1 MKRERRAAP
10 TGSSHQRDRKWP
22 RRGKRRESVLN
33 ITSVLQSWARAITC
47 VVFTRAQPIQ
57 IVPFIT
63 TVATKAPIATGGNTT
78 ASRFPFPGSSF
89 VTLSCRIWRKETIM
103 MMEKTRMPMGSR
115 RRRPTGN
122 LCARRERF
130 HATRALVV

>member
-1 MKRERRAAP
+1 MKRERSAAP
-10 TGSSHQRDRKWP
+10 TGSSHQREKACP

-33 ITSVLQSWARAITC
+33 TTSVLQSCASAMTC
-47 VVFTRAQPIQ
+47 VVFTLAHPIQ
-57 IVPFIT
+57 IVPFTT
-63 TVATKAPIATGGNTT
+63 TVATNAPIATGGNTT
-78 ASRFPFPGSSF
+78 ASRSPFPGSSF

>member
-1 MKRERRAAP
+1 M
-10 TGSSHQRDRKWP
+10 
-22 RRGKRRESVLN
+22 LN
-33 ITSVLQSWARAITC
+33 ITSVLQSCARAMTC
-47 VVFTRAQPIQ
+47 DVFTRAQPIH
-57 IVPFIT
+57 IVPFTT
-63 TVATKAPIATGGNTT
+63 TVATNAPIATGGNTT
-78 ASRFPFPGSSF
+78 ASRSLFPGRIL
-89 VTLSCRIWRKETIM
+89 VMLSCRIWRKETIM